1 MKGTANG
8 ERGTANGERRTSNA
22 EHRTANGEP
31 GTLPPL
37 GRRDLNRLLK
47 LAGRALLCPSPG
59 GRPLPER
66 RFRKVMA
73 AMTPAARRE
82 WRKSARLIDHV
93 LALALARRRR

>member
-8 ERGTANGERRTSNA
+8 ERGTANVETG
-22 EHRTANGEP
+22 
-31 GTLPPL
+31 PPL

-47 LAGRALLCPSPG
+47 LAGRALLCPNPGPG

-82 WRKSARLIDHV
+82 WRTSARLINHV
-93 LALALARRRR
+93 LAMALARRRRR